1 MPSRKP
7 SDGAKPVRN
16 NAEKRGT
23 VHESATL
30 KSAEQALRESEENFR
45 VLFEENPLP
54 TILSELPSGRIAFV
68 NKRLAAILGLPPEAI
83 VGKTANDLGLLKNPS
98 DQQKLTA
105 LITGQGYVDNVEVD
119 RVSREGRHGT
129 DLVFM
134 RIVTISGKP
143 YCLTVLQDVTER
155 KRAETALHESE
166 ARFQK
171 IVEQAPIAMAIVG
184 MDSTIEYINRKAVT
198 VFGYPH
204 QDIPTMD
211 RWWVQAY
218 PDAAYR
224 EEVVADWTGRVQR
237 AIVEDREIAGNE
249 YRTTCKD
256 GSVKTMF
263 ISGVPVANKIFVM
276 FDDITERKLA
286 EEALRRSEDRYRR
299 LVETTATGYV
309 IVDTK
314 GGVLDANLE
323 YVRLSGHQNL
333 NEIVGRSVV
342 EWTADEEKESNAQA
356 VATCLRKGFIRNFEV
371 TYVDRT
377 GKRTPVEINATVMEK
392 EGKQQILTL
401 CRDITERKHAETSL
415 RLRESYLSAIIEN
428 QPGLLWLKDRDGRF
442 LAVNTKFSDSSGM
455 RNSEALVGRTD
466 FDIWPQEL
474 AAGYVADDDKVI
486 KSGKPFIVEEPI
498 ADRGKIRWF
507 ETFKAPIFDKQ
518 GVVIGTTGFSRDI
531 TERKRAEDALRES
544 EERFSKAFKTSPYSY
559 VIANMEDGAIIEV
572 NDAFTTISGF
582 TREEA
587 LGISTLTLNFW
598 VIEEDRKRM
607 VANLRDSG
615 VVERME
621 TKLRGKNG
629 NIVTALLFARMIKL
643 GNRMCILSIMEDITT
658 RKRAE
663 EAVAAEKERLSV
675 TLRSIGDGVITTDI
689 SGCIVIMNK
698 VAEEITGWTQRE
710 AQGRPLDEVFTIV
723 NEITRQPCEN
733 PVAKVLSTGKVIE
746 LANHTLLVARDGTQ
760 RVIADSGAPIKDGDG
775 TTVGVVLVFR
785 DMTEKQKTMEAIQRA
800 AKLDSLG
807 ILAGGIAH
815 DFNNLL
821 TGIFGYISLSRS
833 VAKDARAVEYLD
845 ATMAS
850 MNRARALTQQL
861 LTFAKGGAPV
871 QKTTPLV
878 PFIKEA
884 AQFALSGSN
893 ISCTFSLA
901 PDLRHCNID
910 KNQIGQVIDN
920 LVINAQQ
927 AMPGG
932 GALEITAANLS
943 FGEKEHPALAR
954 GDYVKVSIK
963 DFGIG
968 IPKEIIPRIF
978 DPFYTT
984 KSKGHGLGL
993 ATCYSIINR
1002 HGGCID
1008 VESEPGKGSTFHV
1021 YLPASM
1027 ESAAGISQ
1035 AIVNHRGSGTILV
1048 MDDED
1053 AVRTTVRAMLETLG
1067 YSVVCRNSGRD
1078 AVDFYVNE
1086 TKANRK
1092 FAALMFDLTVAGG
1105 MGGIQAVAEIRK
1117 LNKDI
1122 PVFVVSGYADN
1133 SALKDPGAFG
1143 FTAGLSKPFTVA
1155 ELSEL
1160 LSKYVR

>member
-1 MPSRKP
+1 MISARGAAHETASR
-7 SDGAKPVRN
+7 
-16 NAEKRGT
+16 
-23 VHESATL
+23 

-98 DQQKLTA
+98 DQEKLTG
-105 LITGQGYVDNVEVD
+105 LITGQGYVDNVEID

-143 YCLTVLQDVTER
+143 YCLTVLQDVTERKRTEQTLKQQTAELSALYSLSRDVTATLDLGQTVSAALEGMLDAARPSMAFLFVREGERLNLMQVQPPDARQRMAMIPEHRVGECMCGLAVKEGRPLYSRNIFDDPRCTWDECKKAGMKSFAALPLRSGDGIIGVIGLSSDEERDFESQARFLETLAGQVSIGISNALLYGAAQREITER

-198 VFGYPH
+198 VFGYPL

-211 RWWVQAY
+211 RWWAQAY

-224 EEVVADWTGRVQR
+224 EEVVADWTGRVRR
-237 AIVEDREIAGNE
+237 AIVEDREIVGDE
-249 YRTTCKD
+249 YGVTCKD

-276 FDDITERKLA
+276 FEDVTER
-286 EEALRRSEDRYRR
+286 R
-299 LVETTATGYV
+299 
-309 IVDTK
+309 
-314 GGVLDANLE
+314 
-323 YVRLSGHQNL
+323 
-333 NEIVGRSVV
+333 
-342 EWTADEEKESNAQA
+342 
-356 VATCLRKGFIRNFEV
+356 
-371 TYVDRT
+371 
-377 GKRTPVEINATVMEK
+377 
-392 EGKQQILTL
+392 
-401 CRDITERKHAETSL
+401 
-415 RLRESYLSAIIEN
+415 
-428 QPGLLWLKDRDGRF
+428 
-442 LAVNTKFSDSSGM
+442 
-455 RNSEALVGRTD
+455 
-466 FDIWPQEL
+466 
-474 AAGYVADDDKVI
+474 
-486 KSGKPFIVEEPI
+486 
-498 ADRGKIRWF
+498 
-507 ETFKAPIFDKQ
+507 
-518 GVVIGTTGFSRDI
+518 
-531 TERKRAEDALRES
+531 RAEMSLRES
-544 EERFSKAFKTSPYSY
+544 EERFSKAFKTSPYAY
-559 VIANMEDGAIIEV
+559 MIANMEDGVIIEV
-572 NDAFTTISGF
+572 NDAFTTLSGF
-582 TREEA
+582 TRDEV
-587 LGISTLTLNFW
+587 LGSSTLTLNFW

-607 VANLRDSG
+607 VATLRDSG

-621 TKLRGKNG
+621 TRLRGKNG

-643 GNRMCILSIMEDITT
+643 GQRACILSIMEDITA

-689 SGCIVIMNK
+689 RGCVAIMNK

-710 AQGRPLDEVFTIV
+710 AQGKPLDAIFTIV
-723 NEITRQPCEN
+723 NEFTRQPCEN
-733 PVAKVLSTGKVIE
+733 PVAKVLSTGQVIE

-760 RVIADSGAPIKDGDG
+760 RVIADSGAPIKDSDG
-775 TTVGVVLVFR
+775 ATIGVVLVFR

-833 VAKDARAVEYLD
+833 VAKDSKAVEYLD
-845 ATMAS
+845 ATLAS

-878 PFIKEA
+878 PFIQEA

-893 ISCTFSLA
+893 ISCKFFLA
-901 PDLRHCNID
+901 TNLRHCNID

-920 LVINAQQ
+920 IVINAQQ

-932 GALEITAANLS
+932 GALEISAENIS
-943 FGEKEHPALAR
+943 YGEKEHPTLAQ

-963 DFGIG
+963 DSGIG
-968 IPKEIIPRIF
+968 IPKDIIPRIF

-993 ATCYSIINR
+993 ATCYSIVNR

-1021 YLPASM
+1021 YLPAST
-1027 ESAAGISQ
+1027 ESAVGTPR
-1035 AIVNHRGSGTILV
+1035 AIVNHRGTGTILV

-1067 YSVVCRNSGRD
+1067 YAVVCRNSGRE

-1086 TKANRK
+1086 TRANRK

-1105 MGGIQAVAEIRK
+1105 MGGIEAVAEIRK

-1143 FTAGLSKPFTVA
+1143 FTAGLSKPFTLA

-1160 LSKYVR
+1160 LNKYVK